1 MCKGKITH
9 FINSIEKM
17 TAWTF
22 QQLLLLSCHP
32 LQSRLEGCRGLQS
45 IPANMRGETVTA
57 WIGRQS
63 MAGRTERR
71 TTAHTHTHRRAT
83 WSHQPTTQTQRDHAD
98 PHTERPVGRVEPR
111 TFLLWRNSAV
121 RCATLPVYALMSYHL
136 FAHQKLC
143 ESARVIVSIDLLAF
157 NYEFACSASTCW
169 FRSHV
174 MTVEQCF
181 LVLGKE
187 VAISPK
193 QRCVQQGSFDI
204 KKKKKAEDFNL

>member
-1 MCKGKITH
+1 MDISTVA
-9 FINSIEKM
+9 FIV
-17 TAWTF
+17 
-22 QQLLLLSCHP
+22 LSSSSEP
-32 LQSRLEGCRGLQS
+32 LRGLQGAAVNPGQHEGRNS
-45 IPANMRGETVTA
+45 YSLDRSPVNGRADRETNN
-57 WIGRQS
+57 RS
-63 MAGRTERR
+63 
-71 TTAHTHTHRRAT
+71 HRWAT
-83 WSHQPTTQTQRDHAD
+83 WSHQPTTQTQREHAD